1 MKININK
8 FKFKKIYEM
17 NQTVE
22 QIIQD
27 LKKNINHPLF
37 KDQMEIILRDEYKY
51 RKSIIKSEMNK
62 IRKSFQDQL
71 TRCIGS
77 IVSFIF
83 AIIWFLIVF
92 PFKLIELFIMII
104 KVPYQCKEHDKLVNM
119 VQNHPDFIKIKSGKK
134 C

>member
-37 KDQMEIILRDEYKY
+37 KDQMEITGNSWNPDCRSPGKIL
-51 RKSIIKSEMNK
+51 
-62 IRKSFQDQL
+62 
-71 TRCIGS
+71 
-77 IVSFIF
+77 
-83 AIIWFLIVF
+83 VF
-92 PFKLIELFIMII
+92 PW
-104 KVPYQCKEHDKLVNM
+104 
-119 VQNHPDFIKIKSGKK
+119 
-134 C
+134 